1 MWPTTGPTGELQLID
16 FDAMFLPAF
25 AGRRSPELGTRAYQ
39 HPARE
44 AADFDVSLDDYPAAL
59 ISTALHAL
67 ALDPSLARRH
77 ASDGVL
83 FTPSR
88 MRDDGVL
95 EEVLTLFEERG
106 MAIAYR
112 IARLLLSPTLKLFGL
127 AGLLARA
134 VEAADAA
141 NGPAGEKTPPDGGQT
156 PELFAENGL
165 WGYRCGER
173 VVVAP
178 LYDCG
183 FDFSEGLAAVRLGHT
198 WHYIDPAGVTRL
210 SLPGCEAVKPFRGGR
225 ARIFRRDG
233 VHVIDREGHEC
244 EA

>member
-1 MWPTTGPTGELQLID
+1 
-16 FDAMFLPAF
+16 
-25 AGRRSPELGTRAYQ
+25 
-39 HPARE
+39 
-44 AADFDVSLDDYPAAL
+44 
-59 ISTALHAL
+59 
-67 ALDPSLARRH
+67 
-77 ASDGVL
+77 
-83 FTPSR
+83 
-88 MRDDGVL
+88 
-95 EEVLTLFEERG
+95 

-183 FDFSEGLAAVRLGHT
+183 FDFSEGLAAVRLGRT

-210 SLPGCEAVKPFRGGR
+210 SLPGCEAGTDFPPRRSARHRPRGARVRSVPPASARRQAEDDAENFAFGLPR
-225 ARIFRRDG
+225 HPSFRIFASND
-233 VHVIDREGHEC
+233 
-244 EA
+244 

>member
-1 MWPTTGPTGELQLID
+1 
-16 FDAMFLPAF
+16 
-25 AGRRSPELGTRAYQ
+25 
-39 HPARE
+39 
-44 AADFDVSLDDYPAAL
+44 
-59 ISTALHAL
+59 
-67 ALDPSLARRH
+67 
-77 ASDGVL
+77 
-83 FTPSR
+83 
-88 MRDDGVL
+88 
-95 EEVLTLFEERG
+95 

-183 FDFSEGLAAVRLGHT
+183 FDFSEGLAAVRLGRT
-198 WHYIDPAGVTRL
+198 WHYIDSAGVTRL

-225 ARIFRRDG
+225 ARIFRRNG